1 MGEFILEFEMLFEPF
16 WGFIFEGGYTILK
29 GGYTKLK
36 YTNLYSITKIAGSAA

>member
-29 GGYTKLK
+29 GVIHE
-36 YTNLYSITKIAGSAA
+36 SIQHYQNRWQRSLEV